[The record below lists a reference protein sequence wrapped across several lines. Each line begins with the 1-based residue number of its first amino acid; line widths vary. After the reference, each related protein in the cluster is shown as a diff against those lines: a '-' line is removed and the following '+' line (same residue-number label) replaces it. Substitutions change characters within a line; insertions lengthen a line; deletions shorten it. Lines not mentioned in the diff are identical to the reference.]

1 MEESDHIVR
10 MRLLL
15 QAWQTPDICALR
27 EQCDSALTR
36 VRFHHSLRR
45 RWQEVRALTNIY
57 EAAYLSRW
65 EGSPISTSDLRD
77 LTMRE
82 GPHEAGTLTTGEQFA
97 LGIWRSQWHVMT
109 LMPPLNRTPTTRPAS
124 QPALPNLV
132 AGLHRDI
139 TSLLATSGYVER
151 SRIAV
156 PASPRRLA
164 RVLSY
169 VTGDVPAVVSA
180 AAVWADCA
188 AHPLFEPGSSSVGAA
203 VARWIL
209 TVRGT
214 DPTGVVT
221 VSKLSATDPQRV
233 ARIVSGWAAPDHSYA
248 HDVLA
253 FFLSSLIAGVDDAL
267 DIALSVQA
275 GHPRQ

>member
-77 LTMRE
+77 LRMRE

-139 TSLLATSGYVER
+139 TSLLATSGHVER

-164 RVLSY
+164 HVLSH
-169 VTGDVPAVVSA
+169 VTCDVPAVASA

-188 AHPLFEPGSSSVGAA
+188 AHPLFEPGSRSVGAA

-209 TVRGT
+209 TV
-214 DPTGVVT
+214 
-221 VSKLSATDPQRV
+221 LSATDPQRV

>member
-1 MEESDHIVR
+1 M
-10 MRLLL
+10 
-15 QAWQTPDICALR
+15 
-27 EQCDSALTR
+27 
-36 VRFHHSLRR
+36 
-45 RWQEVRALTNIY
+45 
-57 EAAYLSRW
+57 
-65 EGSPISTSDLRD
+65 
-77 LTMRE
+77 
-82 GPHEAGTLTTGEQFA
+82 
-97 LGIWRSQWHVMT
+97 
-109 LMPPLNRTPTTRPAS
+109 
-124 QPALPNLV
+124 
-132 AGLHRDI
+132 
-139 TSLLATSGYVER
+139 
-151 SRIAV
+151 
-156 PASPRRLA
+156 
-164 RVLSY
+164 
-169 VTGDVPAVVSA
+169 
-180 AAVWADCA
+180 
-188 AHPLFEPGSSSVGAA
+188 GAA